1 MEEERLL
8 GLIEEEYVR
17 GVVSWHGSE
26 PTQENGELPFPSEWF
41 TLLKANEEERILTFT
56 NAVLRPTK
64 EVYERHKTKE
74 EIEELLEGLD
84 RFYGSNCGWSWWLFP
99 SSAPGN
105 YLIDVIS
112 IVLSFLSPSFRFR
125 FLLFLTNGLLQH
137 PFSLFKGREKFE
149 TVFLEKASQ
158 RFFQHPVEYNTAM
171 VLDLNQHHQQREEEA
186 SHRHHNSSSGGFE
199 VKPVSNAEEA
209 KLFGR
214 LLALGFGFS
223 SAEEVEHWAAA
234 HQIMW
239 TRFASLSSSSPSS
252 SPTSYDA
259 LIGYLDDKPVSVG
272 SCASLPQQACF
283 GISSIATLPEA
294 RGRGYASRLMQ
305 TLIARRS
312 ENKTSKAEPPCFVL
326 LAASEGSRSVYSK
339 LGFRDICSV
348 PIFTRRTTAST
359 QTN

>member
-99 SSAPGN
+99 SSAP
-105 YLIDVIS
+105 
-112 IVLSFLSPSFRFR
+112 
-125 FLLFLTNGLLQH
+125 
-137 PFSLFKGREKFE
+137 GREKFE

-272 SCASLPQQACF
+272 SCASLPQVLRSFFCSAYAF
-283 GISSIATLPEA
+283 FLLSSFSYKQL
-294 RGRGYASRLMQ
+294 
-305 TLIARRS
+305 
-312 ENKTSKAEPPCFVL
+312 
-326 LAASEGSRSVYSK
+326 
-339 LGFRDICSV
+339 
-348 PIFTRRTTAST
+348 
-359 QTN
+359 